1 VVAAD
6 LEAFPAELPPALTG
20 AVDLIVGVP
29 DPADLDLE
37 LGVAQ
42 RTG

>member
-6 LEAFPAELPPALTG
+6 LDAFPAELAPELAG
-20 AVDLIVGVP
+20 AVDLIVVVK
-29 DPADLDLE
+29 DPLDLDLE